1 MRGHSMFI
9 RTERSVK
16 EFFQLYP
23 VVTIIVGINI
33 LFWFIIDFLNLRIG
47 NEIRFYGIGINAAI
61 AAGEWWRLIT
71 PVFLHAG
78 AMHMLFNSFSL
89 VLFGP
94 ALEQMLGKI
103 KFILAYLGTA
113 VTANVIIYLIESP
126 NYAHLGASGAIFGLF
141 GIYVYMS
148 IFRKDLIDQSSIQIV
163 GVIVAIGLV
172 MTFLRSNISIL
183 GHLFGLFSGFIY
195 APLLLAGVKSYSPW
209 ARPRPRKR
217 KYADDDNGPQF
228 DPDRWNKKRKMPEV
242 IRKNMLWIVVG
253 IIAVLW
259 LLGQA
264 NIL

>member
-1 MRGHSMFI
+1 MFI
-9 RTERSVK
+9 RTERSIK

-23 VVTIIVGINI
+23 VVTIIVGVNI
-33 LFWFIIDFLNLRIG
+33 FLWLIIDFLNLQIG
-47 NEIRFYGIGINAAI
+47 NYLRLYGIGINAGI
-61 AAGEWWRLIT
+61 AEGQWWRLIT
-71 PVFLHAG
+71 PTFLHAG

-103 KFILAYLGTA
+103 KFLLAYLGTA
-113 VTANVIIYLIESP
+113 TTANIVIYFIESP
-126 NYAHLGASGAIFGLF
+126 TYAHLGASGAIFGLF
-141 GIYVYMS
+141 GIYVYMVV
-148 IFRKDLIDQSSIQIV
+148 FRKDLIDQSSSQIV
-163 GVIVAIGLV
+163 AVIVTIALV

-209 ARPRPRKR
+209 TRPRPKSR
-217 KYADDDNGPQF
+217 KYADGDGPQF
-228 DPDRWNKKRKMPEV
+228 DPNRWNQKRKVPEV
-242 IRKNMLWIVVG
+242 IRKNMIWIIVA
-253 IIAVLW
+253 IIAILW

>member
-1 MRGHSMFI
+1 MFI

-23 VVTIIVGINI
+23 IVTIIVGINI
-33 LFWFIIDFLNLRIG
+33 LLWFIIDFLNLQIG
-47 NEIRFYGIGINAAI
+47 AYLRYYGTGVNAYI
-61 AAGEWWRLIT
+61 SAGEWWRLVT

-78 AMHMLFNSFSL
+78 AMHMLFNAFSL

-103 KFILAYLGTA
+103 KFVLAYLGTA
-113 VTANVIIYLIESP
+113 VTANIVIYFIESP
-126 NYAHLGASGAIFGLF
+126 SYAHLGASGAVFGLF
-141 GIYVYMS
+141 GIYVYMVM
-148 IFRKDLIDQSSIQIV
+148 FRKDLIDPSSRQIV
-163 GVIVAIGLV
+163 GVIVAIALV
-172 MTFLRSNISIL
+172 MTFLRSNISVL
-183 GHLFGLFSGFIY
+183 GHLFGLLSGFIY

-209 ARPRPRKR
+209 IRPRPQKR
-217 KYADDDNGPQF
+217 KYADDDDGPQF

-242 IRKNMLWIVVG
+242 IRKNMLWIIVG
-253 IIAVLW
+253 VIAILW